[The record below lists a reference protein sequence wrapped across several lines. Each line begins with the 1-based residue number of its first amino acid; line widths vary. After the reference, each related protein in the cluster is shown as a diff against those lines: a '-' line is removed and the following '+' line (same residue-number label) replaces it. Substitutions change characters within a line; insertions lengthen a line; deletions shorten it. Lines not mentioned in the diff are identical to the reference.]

1 PGPRRGARRLPA
13 RSRHGCALPALRNA
27 LAGARHGSR
36 DHLRRPARAS
46 ELSVGHAGPATIQRT
61 PTAGGA
67 MNDSEIHGS
76 IEQMVE
82 QEHALWEREA
92 AGVATDDDRRQLD
105 KLKVALDQCWDL
117 LRQRRALR
125 NAGGDPDSAE
135 ERPPE
140 VVERYWQ

>member
-1 PGPRRGARRLPA
+1 
-13 RSRHGCALPALRNA
+13 
-27 LAGARHGSR
+27 
-36 DHLRRPARAS
+36 
-46 ELSVGHAGPATIQRT
+46 
-61 PTAGGA
+61 

-76 IEQMVE
+76 IEQMVG
-82 QEHALWEREA
+82 QEHALGEREA

-125 NAGGDPDSAE
+125 NSGGDPDSAE